1 MTSVQNTQI
10 NLGTIKNTSK
20 DLVTKLSDLSFCM
33 VIGGSTSGKTFW
45 LNNIYKQLEEQM
57 SPEELGYVI
66 LNATTAEETLN
77 ASYTVARGIYAVDED
92 GFGVGYVFM
101 ALLAEYAE
109 LARQRANGDELKT
122 KHIVVHIE
130 GSDIALSSERDN
142 YLSLIALLA
151 QNSKQANM
159 SLVIVNNRANDQE
172 TPLETVKL
180 CSLVAVFAGGNYSP
194 NSKYLKLQLEE
205 LSEFEKQIIYNNK
218 TYIVDKNLK

>member
-1 MTSVQNTQI
+1 MKSVNT

-33 VIGGSTSGKTFW
+33 VIGGSTSGKTYW
-45 LNNIYKQLEEQM
+45 LNNIYKQLEAQM

-66 LNATTAEETLN
+66 LNAASYEETLN
-77 ASYTVARGIYAVDED
+77 ESYTVARGIN
-92 GFGVGYVFM
+92 M
-101 ALLAEYAE
+101 ALLGEYAE

-122 KHIVVHIE
+122 QHIVVHIE
-130 GSDIALSSERDN
+130 GGDLALSSKRDN

-151 QNSKQANM
+151 KNAKQANM
-159 SLVIVNNRANDQE
+159 SLIIVNYRANELE
-172 TPLETVKL
+172 TPLETVIL
-180 CSLVAVFAGGNYSP
+180 CSLVVVFAGGNYSP
-194 NSKYLKLQLEE
+194 NSKYLKLQPEE

>member
-1 MTSVQNTQI
+1 MTQVQNTQI

-20 DLVTKLSDLSFCM
+20 DLVVNLSDLSFCM

-77 ASYTVARGIYAVDED
+77 ESYTVARGINTVDEN
-92 GFGVGYVFM
+92 GYVFI

-122 KHIVVHIE
+122 QHIVVHIE
-130 GSDIALSSERDN
+130 GGDLALSNKRDN
-142 YLSLIALLA
+142 YLSLVALLA
-151 QNSKQANM
+151 KYTKQANM
-159 SLVIVNNRANDQE
+159 SLVIVNSRANELE
-172 TPLETVKL
+172 TPAETVKL
-180 CSLVAVFAGGNYSP
+180 CSLVAVFAGGNYTP
-194 NSKYLKLQLEE
+194 NSRYLKLQLEE
-205 LSEFEKQIIYNNK
+205 LSKFEKQIIYNNK

>member
-1 MTSVQNTQI
+1 MTQVQNTQI

-20 DLVTKLSDLSFCM
+20 DLVVNLGDLSFCM

-57 SPEELGYVI
+57 SPEELGYVM
-66 LNATTAEETLN
+66 LNATSAEETLN
-77 ASYTVARGIYAVDED
+77 ESYTVARGINTVDEN
-92 GFGVGYVFM
+92 GNVFI

-122 KHIVVHIE
+122 QHIVVHIE
-130 GSDIALSSERDN
+130 GGDLALSNKRDN
-142 YLSLIALLA
+142 YLSLVALLA
-151 QNSKQANM
+151 QNAKQANM
-159 SLVIVNNRANDQE
+159 SLIIVNSRANEQE

-180 CSLVAVFAGGNYSP
+180 CSLVAVFSGGNYTP
-194 NSKYLKLQLEE
+194 NSRYLKLQLEE
-205 LSEFEKQIIYNNK
+205 LSKFEKQIIYNNK